1 MLAKGLVHIPFISF
15 KQRLGEYKSDTW
27 AARMIYNKLML
38 TAKYDTKYISDH
50 NNFIPDILKNE

>member
-15 KQRLGEYKSDTW
+15 KQRLEEYKADTW

-38 TAKYDTKYISDH
+38 IAKYDTKYIFDY
-50 NNFIPDILKNE
+50 K